1 MKISRESLK
10 GECLLDR
17 DLVKVE
23 IGLRERQKD
32 PSKWDLDCE
41 RQNWSTSKASWI
53 EELRFGVPKQ

>member
-32 PSKWDLDCE
+32 PSK
-41 RQNWSTSKASWI
+41 
-53 EELRFGVPKQ
+53 